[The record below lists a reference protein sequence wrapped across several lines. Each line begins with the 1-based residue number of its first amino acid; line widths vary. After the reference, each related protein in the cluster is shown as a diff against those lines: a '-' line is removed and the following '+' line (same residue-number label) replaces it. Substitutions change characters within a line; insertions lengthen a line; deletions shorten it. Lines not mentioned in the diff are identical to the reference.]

1 MSALV
6 GASGQNKR
14 YFLFDASGTITTGG
28 TPQLI
33 LPQHQSRSYLLIQ
46 NNAASGSLFVEFG
59 SARGTASITNGVV
72 TGVTI
77 TNAGFNFTKP
87 PTVKFWGGGNAGNT
101 SYLGLNQPGGEAP
114 HNLVTA
120 GAPAHGIAVMTGS
133 APNLSVASVTLTNG
147 TKNDPLGGIGYVIAP
162 FVQFINSDLD
172 PYGAAVPSAT
182 VGIQLL
188 PGAVGKLEYNGTMT
202 PTDPVSIFGA
212 TTGQAFTCKWMQ

>member
-6 GASGQNKR
+6 GSTGQNKR

-28 TPQLI
+28 TPQLV
-33 LPQHQSRSYLLIQ
+33 LPQHQSRSYLFIQ
-46 NNAASGSLFVEFG
+46 NNAASGSLFVELG

-77 TNAGFNFTKP
+77 TNAGFNFSKP
-87 PTVKFWGGGNAGNT
+87 PIVRFWGGGNAGNT

-114 HNLVTA
+114 NSSLTK
-120 GAPAHGIAVMTGS
+120 GAPAYGQAVMTGS
-133 APNLSVASVTLTNG
+133 APNLSVASVTLIEGPGG
-147 TKNDPLGGIGYVIAP
+147 TAPGGAGYVIAP

-172 PYGAAVPSAT
+172 PYGVAIPSAT

-188 PGAVGKLEYNGTMT
+188 PNGGSVTWEST
-202 PTDPVSIFGA
+202 LCPTDPVSIYGA
-212 TTGQAFTCKWMQ
+212 TTGQNFSCKWMQ